1 MGAQEKLDK
10 VLARQGDLAALI
22 ETTRAACET
31 AVEACKAAEQA
42 RAEITDLRREISAFT
57 RELQGQG
64 GVPARLVSRAGQ
76 VHQERRAWAASVTGR
91 GIARPLRCCLPR
103 GDRGVGVSIPRGGGE
118 ESSMSQDDDTTQRGE
133 LVRVGDI
140 PLDVPGVGRTLTA
153 KRQAPPLH
161 QA

>member
-42 RAEITDLRREISAFT
+42 RAEVTDLRREISALT

-64 GVPARLVSRAGQ
+64 GVLRGWLAELDKSIKSAARGLYPSRVEA
-76 VHQERRAWAASVTGR
+76 
-91 GIARPLRCCLPR
+91 LL
-103 GDRGVGVSIPRGGGE
+103 DRFAVGVLAAIAVLAIQYIVE
-118 ESSMSQDDDTTQRGE
+118 T
-133 LVRVGDI
+133 VRNF
-140 PLDVPGVGRTLTA
+140 L
-153 KRQAPPLH
+153 
-161 QA
+161 